1 MKVSYNAIDI
11 ANYILW
17 QSNIMGIKG
26 VTHLK
31 LQKLLYY
38 VVARYL
44 KNTNNSLLNESVSK
58 WQYGPVVKSVYHQF
72 KIFGDKSLKPVT
84 YLSSES
90 NYSGNGD
97 FIIKFADV
105 DSINQ
110 SLSQVI
116 DIHNVVSFVITELGG
131 FSAFELVD
139 RTHAELA
146 WKNFETDILRG
157 VDLTYSLD
165 ELRAASI

>member
-1 MKVSYNAIDI
+1 MKVSYNSIDI

-17 QSNIMGIKG
+17 QSNIMNVRD

-38 VVARYL
+38 VIVRYL
-44 KNTNNSLLNESVSK
+44 KSTNNLLLNEPVSK

-72 KIFGDKSLKPVT
+72 KIFGDKPLEPTT
-84 YLSSES
+84 YLSPES

-105 DSINQ
+105 DYINQ
-110 SLSQVI
+110 SLNQVT
-116 DIHNVVSFVITELGG
+116 DIQNAVSFVIKALGN

-139 RTHAELA
+139 RTHAESA
-146 WKNFETDILRG
+146 WKDFESQILKG
-157 VDLTYSLD
+157 MDLTYCID
-165 ELRAASI
+165 ELKVANI